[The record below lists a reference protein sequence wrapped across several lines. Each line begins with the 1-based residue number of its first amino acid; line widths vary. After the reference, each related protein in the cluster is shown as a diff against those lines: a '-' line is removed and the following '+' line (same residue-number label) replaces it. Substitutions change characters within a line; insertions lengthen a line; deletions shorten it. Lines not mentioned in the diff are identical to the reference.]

1 MYLTKYLSEQ
11 KRKKAYES
19 VTREVLHNIFI
30 EFVVPMK
37 QVRLIK
43 NCLNE
48 TYSEVCI
55 GKHFF

>member
-11 KRKKAYES
+11 KKKTHES

-43 NCLNE
+43 MCLNE
-48 TYSEVCI
+48 TYSKACI
-55 GKHFF
+55 GKKFF